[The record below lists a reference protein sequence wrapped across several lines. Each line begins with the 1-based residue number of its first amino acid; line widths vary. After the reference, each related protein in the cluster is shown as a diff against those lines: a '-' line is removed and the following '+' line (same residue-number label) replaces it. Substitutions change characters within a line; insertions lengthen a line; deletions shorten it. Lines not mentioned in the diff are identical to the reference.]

1 MVRGLFDIAS
11 GGRLPLRLGAIL
23 LAPLLLFGA
32 PRMVA
37 GQAPVPGAGSPAAAP
52 PAASPTVPP
61 PVAAPAPQG
70 RTGLIGELNKLFETS
85 NPLPPLKSPAEVIE
99 EWNAKARDAGED
111 FNNRL
116 GKSLVVTGRVICP
129 VSANGAPDCEPAAGQ
144 LCRDK
149 GFKGGRGLDI
159 DSARVCSPQAV
170 LSGRTSEPNACRM
183 ENYVTRALCQ

>member
-1 MVRGLFDIAS
+1 MSGLS
-11 GGRLPLRLGAIL
+11 CGSLRLRPGAML
-23 LAPLLLFGA
+23 LVPLLLLGA
-32 PRMVA
+32 PGIAA
-37 GQAPVPGAGSPAAAP
+37 GQALGAGAGTPAAAP
-52 PAASPTVPP
+52 SAAAPPPVPP

-70 RTGLIGELNKLFETS
+70 RTGLIGELNRLFETS
-85 NPLPPLKSPAEVIE
+85 NPLPPLKSPAEVLE
-99 EWNAKARDAGED
+99 DWNAKARDAGED

-129 VSANGAPDCEPAAGQ
+129 VSANGAPDCEPAAAR